1 MSAYTV
7 LRDIRRETLQFHA
20 PNLLSD
26 VHITHPYPFSQ
37 DAQACVPGATTDGS
51 ISFRFRI
58 SMNSAP
64 VMVSFS

>member
-7 LRDIRRETLQFHA
+7 LRDIRRDTVRFYH
-20 PNLLSD
+20 PNFYPMCTSP
-26 VHITHPYPFSQ
+26 IRIPFSL